1 MLVTLGDS
9 SGAASHLVVPLARYR
24 TTETL
29 TLAVSGSVPFTAKFA
44 VTLDTELPSN
54 YVSALIDPH

>member
-1 MLVTLGDS
+1 M
-9 SGAASHLVVPLARYR
+9 
-24 TTETL
+24 ETL